1 MPPSPGIFNCY
12 VPSLSLV
19 YPISSIYH
27 VKGANVISP
36 LKLKS
41 FFLIQADGFQPLFL
55 KGKKK
60 KEIAFLATGHAE
72 VENMSF
78 SKGKA
83 SQ

>member
-1 MPPSPGIFNCY
+1 
-12 VPSLSLV
+12 V

-41 FFLIQADGFQPLFL
+41 FFLIQAEGFQPLFL

-60 KEIAFLATGHAE
+60 KRKLLFWPVAMLKLKTCLLAKVKHPNE
-72 VENMSF
+72 
-78 SKGKA
+78 
-83 SQ
+83 